1 MGGAYFWVKNIDD
14 ENVQVYYSGMSN
26 GKRPYENVITFDYEP
41 AEQYYLTVAQRDV
54 DEEVWDMLLQ
64 VLDLEAS

>member
-14 ENVQVYYSGMSN
+14 EDVQIYYSGLSN
-26 GKRPYENVITFDYEP
+26 GKRPHEHVITFDYEP